1 MEYALFTVTVIFA
14 IMIGIVIHD
23 KMVERQEKR

>member
-14 IMIGIVIHD
+14 IMVGIVIHD